1 MKPGKES
8 SIKRRR
14 NGAIW
19 LPALLIS
26 LFGWIGLQA
35 QDAYPEGDLPT
46 DMGYEEVSPQQIY
59 PSAVEPGLNDLRAVP
74 TLETPDQEPS
84 GYVPLFRLTRPYYD
98 SIFAPSPPSFG
109 TPPDPAGFRNV
120 TAYQLPLGL
129 QPRRYGDRLVFF
141 EPVFSLSQT
150 FDSNVNLSPNAPI
163 ADFYITPRVK
173 LSLQIGTPDS
183 EFVPVLDTM
192 LALQA
197 SYEGYGDI
205 FYLNPDFSAYNQK
218 LEITGRIGRA
228 SAIWRPFLYA
238 SDIVGND
245 LLTRDLNNRTRR
257 IRASTGFIGQY
268 QLTQNIGWQ
277 HQFDFATFQHADPS
291 YINLNSFGTRQDLSY
306 QVLHDFR
313 ALVWSGYRHSVP
325 SQGSAGDEFLLGVG
339 WAGKI
344 DPRLF
349 SQLRIGW
356 GFISMEGDVPNRT
369 DLSGLRFNGYTT
381 FAWGPRFAFTLLYDR
396 NYVYNEL
403 GTNDNYV
410 STLLQFK
417 GELYLGDHWY
427 LTPYLGIGYDVFE
440 TSHNISFQWR
450 PELEV
455 SYALPD
461 SYIPNGSRVYIK
473 FGYQQSQAIRG
484 EGDMIQGFRLSV
496 GAQWQL

>member
-1 MKPGKES
+1 M
-8 SIKRRR
+8 
-14 NGAIW
+14 A
-19 LPALLIS
+19 
-26 LFGWIGLQA
+26 GLHA
-35 QDAYPEGDLPT
+35 QIAYPEGDLPT
-46 DMGYEEVSPQQIY
+46 EDGYETVSPQQVY
-59 PSAVEPGLNDLRAVP
+59 PSAVEPGLNDARAVP
-74 TLETPDQEPS
+74 SAEAPEQKPT

-98 SIFAPSPPSFG
+98 SIFAAAPPSFSN
-109 TPPDPAGFRNV
+109 PPDPSQFRSV
-120 TAYQLPLGL
+120 TAYEAPIGL
-129 QPRRYGDRLVFF
+129 QPRRYSDRLFF
-141 EPVFSLSQT
+141 LEPTFSLAQT

-163 ADFYITPRVK
+163 ADFYITPRFK
-173 LSLQIGTPDS
+173 LSLQLGTPDS
-183 EFVPVLDTM
+183 EFVPTLDSI

-205 FYLNPDFSAYNQK
+205 FFLNPNFSAYNQK
-218 LEITGRIGRA
+218 FELTGRIGRG
-228 SAIWRPFLYA
+228 SAIWRPFVYA
-238 SDIVGND
+238 TDIVGND

-257 IRASTGFIGQY
+257 IRVSSGFIGQY
-268 QLTQNIGWQ
+268 QLTTNIGWQ

-306 QVLHDFR
+306 QILNNFR
-313 ALVWSGYRHSVP
+313 AMLWAGYRYSVP
-325 SQGSAGDEFLLGVG
+325 TQGSSGQEYQLGLG

-356 GFISMEGDVPNRT
+356 GFMNMEGDVPNRT

-403 GTNDNYV
+403 GPNDNYV

-417 GELYLGDHWY
+417 GEFYLGDNWY
-427 LTPYLGIGYDVFE
+427 ITPYLGVGYDVFE
-440 TSHNISFQWR
+440 TSHNVTFQWR
-450 PELEV
+450 PELEI
-455 SYALPD
+455 SYALPV
-461 SYIPNGSRVYIK
+461 SYVPNSSRVYIK
-473 FGYQQSQAIRG
+473 VGYQQSQTIRG